1 MAGWPVLFCVRELCF
16 RFVHGCLNFRG
27 FQILSLEFG
36 LCVLIQGDG
45 RAVFRLSQA
54 GFGGMNLRPRVSLL
68 SLLLIFASL
77 RWIRLH
83 DVVVHGHE
91 LFSWLNQIS
100 EQGQAVCT
108 SSFLA
113 L

>member
-1 MAGWPVLFCVRELCF
+1 
-16 RFVHGCLNFRG
+16 
-27 FQILSLEFG
+27 
-36 LCVLIQGDG
+36 
-45 RAVFRLSQA
+45 
-54 GFGGMNLRPRVSLL
+54 MNLRPRVSLL
-68 SLLLIFASL
+68 SLLLIFALL